1 MKFKI
6 FVSSVQKEFKIERRA
21 LKDYILGDALLRRF
35 FEVFLFE
42 DMPASDRRADEVYL
56 EELRSCDIYL
66 GLFGDQYGA
75 LDDAGV
81 SATHK
86 EFLLASQAGKPR
98 HIFVKGESDASRHP
112 KMLALIRKAGD
123 QLIRRRFN
131 TTMDLHSAVY
141 ASLVQYLMGCG
152 RLLTGP
158 FDAAVCKDATLK
170 DLSVAKIRRFV
181 AIAREARGFPLLAK
195 ASVKQVL
202 THLNLLHKGKPT
214 HAAILL
220 FAHKPQHFLIS
231 SEIKCAHFHGVEVQ
245 KPIPYYQ
252 VYKGTVFELVDQA
265 VDFVLSKINLAVGT
279 REHSNQA
286 PVEYEMPPEV
296 VREAIVNAVA
306 HRDYTGNGSVQ
317 VMLFSDRLEVWNP
330 GTLPP
335 SLTLEKLR
343 HPHGSVPGNP
353 LLAEPLYLT
362 KYIER
367 MGTGTGDMITR
378 CRAVGLKEPLF
389 HLTDGFVIVIRRKP
403 DRAFEAVG
411 GKPQLESQLESRL
424 ESELELLN
432 DRVLAILIRKTL
444 SKSEL
449 AKSLGQKQASGTL
462 HEMIRTLLKKG
473 WIARTIPGKPNSRF
487 QKYRLTKRGSV
498 YLKRGVAAHFH
509 LGKRK
514 K

>member
-1 MKFKI
+1 MKTKI
-6 FVSSVQKEFKIERRA
+6 FISSVQKEFKNERRA
-21 LKDYILGDALLRRF
+21 LKDYIKGDALLSRF

-42 DMPASDRRADEVYL
+42 DMPASDRRAKSLFLDEVRRCGLYL
-56 EELRSCDIYL
+56 ALL
-66 GLFGDQYGA
+66 GDQYGA
-75 LDDAGV
+75 EDSSGL
-81 SATHK
+81 SSTHH
-86 EFLLASQAGKPR
+86 EFNEVTRLNKPR
-98 HIFVKGESDASRHP
+98 LIFVKGSEDHARQS
-112 KMLALIRKAGD
+112 KMRVLVSEVGK

-131 TTMDLHSAVY
+131 SVAELIPAVY
-141 ASLVQYLMGCG
+141 ASLVNYLEFSGLL
-152 RLLTGP
+152 RLGP
-158 FDAAVCKDATLK
+158 FDAAVCKDAAIK
-170 DLSVAKIRRFV
+170 DLSVTKIRRFV
-181 AIAREARGFPLLAK
+181 AIAREARGFPLSAK
-195 ASVKQVL
+195 AAAKQVL
-202 THLNLLHKGKPT
+202 THLNLLHKDRPT

-231 SEIKCAHFHGVEVQ
+231 SEIKCAHFHGAEVQ

-306 HRDYTGNGSVQ
+306 HRDYTSNGSVQ

-378 CRAVGLKEPLF
+378 CRKAGLKEPLF
-389 HLTDGFVIVIRRKP
+389 HLTDGFVITIRRKP

-424 ESELELLN
+424 ESELELLD
-432 DRVLAILIRKTL
+432 DRVLAILNGRTL

-462 HEMIRTLLKKG
+462 HAMIRALLKKD

-487 QKYRLTKRGSV
+487 QKYGLTRKGV
-498 YLKRGVAAHFH
+498 AHFKRGV
-509 LGKRK
+509 
-514 K
+514 